1 MTGAPGYVKGGR
13 RDARDEAPDKAHRA
27 GSSFRRWLGSVIPDE
42 RTPDPT
48 DFATTAAPEV
58 SSAPATAAPT
68 AASVDQRAP
77 TAPALPG
84 RALPDRDLVALC
96 NRFEGI
102 TRQLERLVHTT
113 LDTTEAT
120 VPVTAPASALGASPL
135 DRAVAEIAAR
145 QRALESESA
154 PSVPSMFAPVMDPAA
169 LAPAPLDLS
178 RLEEQLRLITTQIET
193 LRSPCRAEEI
203 AAELREELR
212 RIGRAVHDLVPRHA
226 FEALEGEV
234 RALASKLDQS
244 RGGGF
249 DPAVLAPLEQGL
261 AEVRDALRGLG
272 PGELAGSV
280 NTLFHKID
288 EVTAEGLDAT
298 VLHQLQDAVGTL
310 RGIVSTVA
318 SGDALA
324 ALVAEVRALS
334 EKIENA
340 PPVPPPPAPE
350 EGFGSPQHEL
360 LASLERQ
367 ISGIAETLAAQNA
380 AAAAQAA
387 AQAAP

>member
-350 EGFGSPQHEL
+350 
-360 LASLERQ
+360 
-367 ISGIAETLAAQNA
+367 
-380 AAAAQAA
+380 
-387 AQAAP
+387 